1 MHAMKGCQSNDV
13 ETGMYL
19 NTPEMHGHFIITHS
33 STMPTQHDK
42 SFDSQDW
49 FRIPLVHSHQ
59 GKFCLEFRS
68 CDN

>member
-1 MHAMKGCQSNDV
+1 MC
-13 ETGMYL
+13 L
-19 NTPEMHGHFIITHS
+19 NIPEMHGHFIITHN

-59 GKFCLEFRS
+59 GKFCLEFPLLHI
-68 CDN
+68 